1 MPGVVS
7 VMVAKNVA
15 CFMGAFHRIWM
26 SNAANSSAWIRSGSP
41 SSAGQ
46 FGQLVQQGGVGA
58 VPPGVFVQGVKLA
71 GEGLAFAVQGDE
83 LLADAGTVG
92 VSGLGGHAGRV
103 VQFGDQVVLGGVGL
117 LEPEP
122 ERGGLGVVAGLGV
135 GGPGREE
142 FSQPGGAAGGQG
154 VGGQPVPQRGQEEV
168 LAGGDGAGVA
178 GDGGGVPGIA
188 GIKLADVVG
197 VVAVGAAVAVGA
209 GDAAHPP
216 LAQLAPDPGP
226 QQVGA
231 AGGGVGVGLVAVAG
245 AAVGGPGGLGGV
257 PGGPVDDLRVRRDR

>member
-7 VMVAKNVA
+7 VMAAKNVA

-41 SSAGQ
+41 SSPASSGSSSSRAGS
-46 FGQLVQQGGVGA
+46 VRCA
-58 VPPGVFVQGVKLA
+58 GVFVQGVKLA
-71 GEGLAFAVQGDE
+71 VRVSRSPYRVTNCGGCGHGRRQRPWR
-83 LLADAGTVG
+83 AG
-92 VSGLGGHAGRV
+92 GRV

-209 GDAAHPP
+209 GDAAHRRWHS
-216 LAQLAPDPGP
+216 LH
-226 QQVGA
+226 
-231 AGGGVGVGLVAVAG
+231 
-245 AAVGGPGGLGGV
+245 
-257 PGGPVDDLRVRRDR
+257 RIRDRSR